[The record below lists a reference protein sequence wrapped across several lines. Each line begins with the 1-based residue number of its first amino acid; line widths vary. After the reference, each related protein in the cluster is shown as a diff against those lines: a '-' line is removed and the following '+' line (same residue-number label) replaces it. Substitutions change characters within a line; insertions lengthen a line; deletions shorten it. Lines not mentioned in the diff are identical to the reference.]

1 MVDKNGLVQVD
12 YSLRYYLH
20 IEPDALSDDEWAV
33 AIKALEWLRKN
44 EEKTAYAMRRLM

>member
-1 MVDKNGLVQVD
+1 VVDKNGMIQVD

-44 EEKTAYAMRRLM
+44 EAKTTKAMRELL

>member
-1 MVDKNGLVQVD
+1 MIQVD

-44 EEKTAYAMRRLM
+44 EAKTTKAMRELL